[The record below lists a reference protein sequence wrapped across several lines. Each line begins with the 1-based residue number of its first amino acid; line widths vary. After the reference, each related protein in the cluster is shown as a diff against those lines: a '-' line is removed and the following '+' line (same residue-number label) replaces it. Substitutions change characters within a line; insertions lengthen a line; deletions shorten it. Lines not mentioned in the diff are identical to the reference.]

1 MMPLIHPQ
9 RWSLD
14 TGDPTA
20 ELGTVL
26 GVWAHPDDEAYLS
39 AGLMALARRHGRR
52 VVVVTATAGE
62 HGTDDPDC
70 WPPARLARSRRK
82 EMAASLAAIGVDE
95 HRWLGYSDGACA
107 DADEGEAI
115 TTIGEI
121 IDAVEPHTI
130 VTFGPDGMTGHPD
143 HCAVSAWTTAAWA
156 SRRRHYPGSRLWY
169 ATLLPSFHQEWGGLN
184 DVDRHLPRRCRAAG
198 DTGRRGR
205 GHRPLRR
212 LAGSPQGCRAAGPRQ
227 PGPAAHRPGRRGCLR
242 PLVVGGGLR
251 RRDPRPGR
259 RLVIGQDG
267 AGPGG
272 SAAMDSQNSSAAA

>member
-1 MMPLIHPQ
+1 M
-9 RWSLD
+9 
-14 TGDPTA
+14 
-20 ELGTVL
+20 L

-62 HGTDDPDC
+62 HGTNDPDC
-70 WPPARLARSRRK
+70 WPPVRLARRRRR
-82 EMAASLAAIGVDE
+82 EMAASLAAIGVHE

-184 DVDRHLPRRCRAAG
+184 DSIGIFPAEATPPETPDDEAAAIIRCEGWLARRKAAALRAHASQV
-198 DTGRRGR
+198 
-205 GHRPLRR
+205 RPLIDLVGEAVYDRWWSVEAFVDATR
-212 LAGSPQGCRAAGPRQ
+212 VPAGVS
-227 PGPAAHRPGRRGCLR
+227 
-242 PLVVGGGLR
+242 
-251 RRDPRPGR
+251 
-259 RLVIGQDG
+259 
-267 AGPGG
+267 
-272 SAAMDSQNSSAAA
+272 

>member
-62 HGTDDPDC
+62 HGTDDPVC
-70 WPPARLARSRRK
+70 WPPARLARRRRK

-95 HRWLGYSDGACA
+95 HQWLGYGDGACA
-107 DADEGEAI
+107 DADEGEAVA
-115 TTIGEI
+115 TIGEI
-121 IDAVEPHTI
+121 IDAVQPDTI

-143 HCAVSAWTTAAWA
+143 HSRGVGVDDRGLGVAAA
-156 SRRRHYPGSRLWY
+156 ATPAARLWY

-184 DVDRHLPRRCRAAG
+184 DDDRHLPRR
-198 DTGRRGR
+198 GRRR
-205 GHRPLRR
+205 RRHPRTRPRPSSVAT
-212 LAGSPQGCRAAGPRQ
+212 AGW
-227 PGPAAHRPGRRGCLR
+227 PAARLPRCGPTPARSGRSSRPSARTVYDRWWAVEAFVDAAHV
-242 PLVVGGGLR
+242 P
-251 RRDPRPGR
+251 
-259 RLVIGQDG
+259 
-267 AGPGG
+267 AGM
-272 SAAMDSQNSSAAA
+272 S